1 MRRFIVVAG
10 PTASGKTRTA
20 VYIAKQLGSEIISAD
35 SMQIYRGLDIGT
47 AKATPDE
54 TGGVRHH
61 MIDIV
66 GPDEEYTAANFQC
79 DAFAKIDCLN
89 ACGLIPVVA
98 GGTGLYIHSLVYD
111 IRFSGSAGN
120 PELRQKLTQLADDKG
135 LATLYNM
142 LSEKDPA
149 YAAIISPSDRKRVIR
164 RLEILETS
172 GPEAY
177 EFQKPRDDIDVA
189 MVGLTMPREMLYR
202 RIEAR
207 VDEMVESGLVEE
219 ARMLY
224 NQFGQ
229 ARALQAIGYK
239 EFADYFTGNGT
250 LDEAIRRIK
259 QNTRRYAKRQLTW
272 FRRDGR
278 IRWYDVSQYPCIE
291 DMCQDIMSDITRKGF

>member
-1 MRRFIVVAG
+1 MRRFIVIAG

-47 AKATPDE
+47 AKATHDE

-66 GPDEEYTAANFQC
+66 DPDEDYTAADFQR
-79 DAFAKIDCLN
+79 DAFAQIDNLN
-89 ACGLIPVVA
+89 VCGVTPIVA

-142 LSEKDPA
+142 LSERDPA

-172 GPEAY
+172 GQEAY